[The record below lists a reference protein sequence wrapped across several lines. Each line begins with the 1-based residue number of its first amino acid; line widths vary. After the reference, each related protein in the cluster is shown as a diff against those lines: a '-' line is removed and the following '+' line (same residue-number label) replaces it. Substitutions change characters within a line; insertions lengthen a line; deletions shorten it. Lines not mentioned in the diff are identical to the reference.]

1 MYKQLIIDEAKKQ
14 GITYV
19 PQLAYILATVHW
31 ETNATFKPVVEA
43 YWLSEDWRRKN
54 LRYYPYHGRGFV
66 QITWGYNY
74 KKFSDILGKDLVKNP
89 DLALD
94 PEISAFI
101 AVYGMI
107 HGTFTGKRLS
117 DYINSDTINYFSA
130 RRIING
136 TDRAKEI
143 AALASKYESELSE
156 NKVVGVDRVAFAKAL
171 QSLLNDYGAS
181 LVVDGDFGP
190 KSRAALDKVL
200 NG

>member
-1 MYKQLIIDEAKKQ
+1 MYKQLILDEAKRQ
-14 GITYV
+14 NITSV

-31 ETNATFKPVVEA
+31 ETNGTFKPVVEA
-43 YWLSEDWRRKN
+43 YWLSEAWRKKN

-66 QITWGYNY
+66 QITWNYNY

-107 HGTFTGKRLS
+107 HGTFTGQDLS
-117 DYINSDTINYFSA
+117 DHIRPGYVNYISA

-190 KSRAALDKVL
+190 KSRTALGNVL

>member
-14 GITYV
+14 GVTFI

-43 YWLSEDWRRKN
+43 YWLSESWRKNN

-66 QITWGYNY
+66 QITWEYNY
-74 KKFSDILGKDLVKNP
+74 KKFSDILNKDLVKNP

-107 HGTFTGKRLS
+107 HGTFTGKRLY
-117 DYINSDTINYFSA
+117 DYIRPSNVDYTGA

-136 TDRAKEI
+136 TDKAKEI
-143 AALASKYESELSE
+143 ANLASKYESELLESE
-156 NKVVGVDRVAFAKAL
+156 EVEVDRVSFVIAL
-171 QSLLNDYGAS
+171 QGLLNDYGAN
-181 LVVDGDFGP
+181 LKIDGIFGP
-190 KSRAALDKVL
+190 KSREALDKFL
-200 NG
+200 